1 MIVLATARGVTMDDQ
16 NRRAAF
22 DRFDAAN
29 ACDPHDELSDGQS
42 VPRELLYARRMT
54 AWLERVE
61 PDASE
66 ALRLAARAQHIRR
79 WEIPR
84 GSYPMTRAGYH
95 QWRTR
100 LGQFHAQLA
109 GEILREVGYDEP
121 TVSRVQS
128 LIRKERL
135 KQDAEAQTLEDVICL
150 VFLESYFAD
159 FAKQH
164 DDEKVIGI
172 LRKTWRK
179 MSRRGHRLAMGLP
192 LAPQTRSLLERAM
205 LSTEDTLPGD
215 AD

>member
-1 MIVLATARGVTMDDQ
+1 MDDQ
-16 NRRAAF
+16 RLWAAF
-22 DRFDAAN
+22 DRFDAEN
-29 ACDPHDELSDGQS
+29 ARDPHRESSDGQT

-61 PDASE
+61 PGASE
-66 ALRLAARAQHIRR
+66 PLRLAARAQHIRR

-84 GSYPMTRAGYH
+84 DTYPMTRPGYH

-100 LGQFHAQLA
+100 LSLFHAQVA
-109 GEILREVGYDEP
+109 GDILHDVGYGEP
-121 TVSRVQS
+121 IISRVQS

-135 KQDAEAQTLEDVICL
+135 KQDPEAQTLEDVICL
-150 VFLESYFAD
+150 VFLESYFAE

-179 MSRRGHRLAMGLP
+179 MSSRGHGFAMKLP
-192 LAPQTRSLLERAM
+192 LTPEGRSLVERA
-205 LSTEDTLPGD
+205 LDSPQDPAGTPEN
-215 AD
+215 

>member
-1 MIVLATARGVTMDDQ
+1 MEHDRL
-16 NRRAAF
+16 RAAF
-22 DRFDAAN
+22 DRFDAEN
-29 ACDPHDELSDGQS
+29 ARDEHREPLDGQL
-42 VPRELLYARRMT
+42 VPGELLYARRMS
-54 AWLERVE
+54 AWLGRVA

-84 GSYPMTRAGYH
+84 DTYPMTRAGYH

-100 LGQFHAQLA
+100 LGQFHAQVA
-109 GEILREVGYDEP
+109 GEILRDVGFDEAI
-121 TVSRVQS
+121 VARVQS

-135 KQDAEAQTLEDVICL
+135 KQDPEAQMLEDVICL

-164 DDEKVIGI
+164 DEQKVIGI

-179 MSRRGHRLAMGLP
+179 MSPRGHELALQLP
-192 LAPQTRSLLERAM
+192 LTPEARSLVERA
-205 LSTEDTLPGD
+205 LPSSTDS
-215 AD
+215 